1 MLSRD
6 PGKMARF
13 GMPACLLL
21 AAAFLGPTRAVSPN
35 CTADELAFQTVLQSN
50 FQRLDGDGGSLEP
63 LYDMVNRY
71 LDAVQPNPFPTDI
84 IVGLLKDRSVEPL
97 KVVKY
102 EAGYLVSLIIGVLF
116 FVFVPLVGLFFCC
129 CRCCNNCGGQVKE
142 RTGSTDCQRNTLAT
156 FLLMTTL
163 IILAGVA
170 CAFTVNQKVTDAMD
184 SSVTAIQETIGDVTA
199 YAEGIV
205 KAIPKIANQF
215 SVPKNQTLTDLD
227 DLNKTLGFTIQDALA
242 PTITPVLT
250 MVMQRIQDFGK
261 VKSDLVTVRST
272 QASLLETQRQL
283 AVNLTKLQGEINA
296 TLKDGACI
304 GCQPVQSAAN
314 NLQLNVNY
322 TEPPEFQALFITFD
336 AVSQMNLTNSL
347 QKGNRTFNEIPAR
360 VAGETSQIIS
370 DANVQLQEIERDVLR
385 STQSL
390 TFADQL
396 KNVTND
402 LNSTQLENV
411 TDSVKEYDYYRWIV
425 GIVLCCIILLI
436 IACNIL
442 GLGFGTAG
450 IATRNEPYAANGC
463 SLSGANFLM
472 AGVGFSFIFSWLL
485 ILLVFVTF
493 FVGGNVRTLVCK
505 PWESG
510 EIYEAIDSIA
520 AANSNLNLSKL
531 LGFQLNISELHRG
544 CERGESLF
552 QFLPERQVTQL
563 NNALNLSTY
572 TADLEK
578 TVDRLEVDLSSV
590 VLLDSAGNSSL
601 QSIANS
607 GVDRIN
613 YTDLIQQVQQ
623 PILKAPLLGLAD
635 SLEALK
641 STQTSSDI
649 TERLTRHISDLRELE
664 STSVNKMKQELDTLK
679 ASFQNLE
686 ALTPRI
692 KGDIQMTTQS
702 IETAQNLIEPT
713 TNAVLKNV
721 SKCLLNKQQGY
732 FGQYIAWA
740 RETIIDQLL
749 SCQPILILLDNSRVI
764 SCDYIIDPWN
774 AFWFCLGW
782 CTLFLIPSIIFA
794 VKTAKHYRPVKNKS
808 NSPEFSEMSNF
819 KFPRA
824 QNAYDPSNLYEA
836 PAF

>member
-6 PGKMARF
+6 PGKVPRF
-13 GMPACLLL
+13 RMPLCLVL
-21 AAAFLGPTRAVSPN
+21 AAAFLGPTRAASSN
-35 CTADELAFQTVLQSN
+35 CTSDELAFQTVFQSN
-50 FQRLDGDGGSLEP
+50 FSRLDGDARSLEP

-84 IVGLLKDRSVEPL
+84 LVGLLKDQSVEPL

-102 EAGYLVSLIIGVLF
+102 EAGYLVSFIIGVLF
-116 FVFVPLVGLFFCC
+116 FIFMPLVGLFFCC

-142 RTGSTDCQRNTLAT
+142 RTGSTDCQRNTLAI

-170 CAFTVNQKVTDAMD
+170 CAFTANQKVTDAME
-184 SSVTAIQETIGDVTA
+184 SSVVAIQETITNVTL
-199 YAEGIV
+199 YVGGVV
-205 KAIPKIANQF
+205 KAIPKIADQF
-215 SVPKNQTLTDLD
+215 SVPKNRTLTDLD

-242 PTITPVLT
+242 PTISPVLA
-250 MVMQRIQDFGK
+250 MVMQRIQDFGT
-261 VKSDLVTVRST
+261 VKANVVTVYST

-283 AVNLTKLQGEINA
+283 ADNLTKLRGEINA
-296 TLKDGACI
+296 TLRDGDCV
-304 GCQPVQSAAN
+304 GCESFQSAVN
-314 NLQLNVNY
+314 NLELSVNY
-322 TEPPEFQALFITFD
+322 TEPPEFQAVFATFNGI
-336 AVSQMNLTNSL
+336 SQKNLMDSL

-360 VAGETSQIIS
+360 VANETSQIIS
-370 DANVQLQEIERDVLR
+370 DANVQLQTIKEDILQF
-385 STQSL
+385 TQSV
-390 TFADQL
+390 TFIDQL
-396 KNVTND
+396 KNVTNV
-402 LNSTQLENV
+402 LNSSQVDNATA
-411 TDSVKEYDYYRWIV
+411 SVKEYDYYRWIV

-436 IACNIL
+436 IACNFL
-442 GLGFGTAG
+442 GLGFGTTG
-450 IATRNEPYAANGC
+450 IATRNDSYGTNGC

-510 EIYEAIDSIA
+510 EIYEAIDSLA
-520 AANSNLNLSKL
+520 AANSNLNFSKL
-531 LGFQLNISELHRG
+531 LGFQLSISELHRR

-552 QFLPERQVTQL
+552 QFLPEKQLTEL

-572 TADLEK
+572 TADLER
-578 TVDRLEVDLSSV
+578 TVDQLEVDLSSV

-607 GVDRIN
+607 GIDRIN
-613 YTDLIQQVQQ
+613 YTDLTQQVQQ
-623 PILKAPLLGLAD
+623 PILKTQLEELAN
-635 SLEALK
+635 SLENLK
-641 STQTSSDI
+641 STQNPTI
-649 TERLTRHISDLRELE
+649 AGRLTGHVSDLRELK
-664 STSVNKMKQELDTLK
+664 STSVNKMQQELDTLK
-679 ASFQNLE
+679 KSFQNLE
-686 ALTPRI
+686 ELTPTI
-692 KGDIQMTTQS
+692 KGNTQNTTQS
-702 IETAQNLIEPT
+702 IMTAQNLIEPT

-721 SKCLLNKQQGY
+721 SKCLLNKQKGY
-732 FGQYIAWA
+732 FGQYIAWT
-740 RETIIDQLL
+740 RETIIDKLL
-749 SCQPILILLDNSRVI
+749 SCQPIVILLDNSRVI
-764 SCDYIIDPWN
+764 GCDYILDPWN

-808 NSPEFSEMSNF
+808 T
-819 KFPRA
+819 R
-824 QNAYDPSNLYEA
+824 YEA